1 MNSSRVYTTQRA
13 KDFLTSVEGVAALAD
28 LVEMEKDKGYK
39 TVSTYSPAS
48 ENGHL
53 SFIDKHMNYLSSH
66 AGVNAAQYVSNLRL
80 ITKIRF

>member
-13 KDFLTSVEGVAALAD
+13 KDFLTSPEGVAAQAD
-28 LVEMEKDKGYK
+28 LEEMERDKGYK
-39 TVSTYSPAS
+39 TVATYSPAS

-66 AGVNAAQYVSNLRL
+66 TGVNASQYVSNLRL

>member
-13 KDFLTSVEGVAALAD
+13 KDFLTSAEGIAAHAD
-28 LVEMEKDKGYK
+28 LVAMEKDKGYK
-39 TVSTYSPAS
+39 TVATYSPAS

-66 AGVNAAQYVSNLRL
+66 ASVNAAQYVSNLRL